1 MQHRL
6 FLSLV
11 IPMSLLLV
19 ACSTGPSVSPGE
31 RDLSDARNSLKTS
44 DFNAALKNLDGAI
57 KSAGDDP
64 LGQQAAVL
72 RVALMTALS
81 DAGKQM
87 AEAYGH
93 GAKEPPAQSR
103 SGAFNKMRADYYGIA
118 RSRLMD
124 AMQSVMDRRAKL
136 SGNPMPIEV
145 SFPGFTGGT
154 DPTVTRIK
162 NGQWVTDT
170 DRFAAELQADRNALA
185 RILSALAGAG
195 QDSNKGQQ
203 LFNSGKVDIDPRVYL
218 IELSN
223 SFLQIGGMFDPRGVN
238 QPDQLRIVNQVV
250 RGNLDVALKLLAAKP
265 DKDLEAR
272 AKKMQADCDKT
283 LKKLGG

>member
-1 MQHRL
+1 MRHRL
-6 FLSLV
+6 FLSLL
-11 IPMSLLLV
+11 IAISLLLV
-19 ACSTGPSVSPGE
+19 ACSSGPSMSPGE
-31 RDLSDARNSLKTS
+31 QYLSDARNSLKSS

-72 RVALMTALS
+72 RVALVTSLS
-81 DAGKQM
+81 DAGKQL
-87 AEAYGH
+87 AEAYAL

-103 SGAFNKMRADYYGIA
+103 SGGFNKMRADYYGIA

-124 AMQSVMDRRAKL
+124 AMQSVMDRRSKL

-154 DPTVTRIK
+154 DPTVTKIRS
-162 NGQWVTDT
+162 GQWIADA
-170 DRFAAELQADRNALA
+170 DRVAAETQLDRNALA

-195 QDSNKGQQ
+195 QDPNKGQQ
-203 LFNSGKVDIDPRVYL
+203 LFTSGKVDIDPRVYL
-218 IELSN
+218 IEFSS
-223 SFLQIGGMFDPRGVN
+223 SFLQIGSMFDPRGTN

-272 AKKMQADCDKT
+272 VKKMQADCDKA

>member
-1 MQHRL
+1 MLHRL
-6 FLSLV
+6 FLSFV
-11 IPMSLLLV
+11 VPIPLLLV
-19 ACSTGPSVSPGE
+19 ACSGGPSMSPGE
-31 RDLSDARNSLKTS
+31 QSLSDARTSLKSS
-44 DFNAALKNLDGAI
+44 DFNAALKHLDGAI

-81 DAGKQM
+81 DAGKQL
-87 AEAYGH
+87 AEAYAL

-124 AMQSVMDRRAKL
+124 AMQSVMDRRSKL
-136 SGNPMPIEV
+136 SANPMPIEIT
-145 SFPGFTGGT
+145 FPGFTGGT
-154 DPTVTRIK
+154 DPTVTKIK
-162 NGQWVTDT
+162 SGQWVADP
-170 DRFAAELQADRNALA
+170 DRVSAEAQLDRNALA

-195 QDSNKGQQ
+195 QDPNKGQQ
-203 LFNSGKVDIDPRVYL
+203 LFSSGNVDIDPRVYL
-218 IELSN
+218 IELSS
-223 SFLQIGGMFDPRGVN
+223 SFLQIGGMFDPHGVN
-238 QPDQLRIVNQVV
+238 APDQLRIVNQVV
-250 RGNLDVALKLLAAKP
+250 RGNLDVALKLLATKP

-272 AKKMQADCDKT
+272 VKKMQADCDKT